1 MRINIKVHIH
11 HTTFK
16 LHLVQ
21 QKVPTLKSTQ
31 PHSTDKDGQFTNI
44 PALGLSPRNN
54 ANLLSC
60 YIFSTPVFTRKIL
73 ILYCLESWIQ
83 SVNIMVVLLVFCC
96 CWCFLTV
103 LEFSLQK
110 CNWFY
115 KGKDNEDPVVLGK
128 KRFCPLGNLKK
139 CKFAFACQF
148 SYI

>member
-44 PALGLSPRNN
+44 PALGLSPHNN

-73 ILYCLESWIQ
+73 ILYCLESWIR
-83 SVNIMVVLLVFCC
+83 SVNIMVVLLVFLLLLM
-96 CWCFLTV
+96 F
-103 LEFSLQK
+103 FNSLGILFAKVQLILQRERQ
-110 CNWFY
+110 WRSSST
-115 KGKDNEDPVVLGK
+115 GK
-128 KRFCPLGNLKK
+128 KKVL
-139 CKFAFACQF
+139 
-148 SYI
+148 SSW